1 MPCHAHPLQSSWH
14 SLQRTLSLILVL
26 LSLEAVARKRG
37 VMFTKL
43 KKKLAEEAAIAPRPG
58 GAARLPHSVS
68 RESITSVG
76 ADSGDDF
83 ASDGSS
89 SREDLPSQISRR
101 NEQIRRLEAKLSDY
115 AEQVRNLQR
124 MKEKLELALEKHQD
138 SSMRKFQDQNEM
150 YQASRARMAEEHALS
165 LEKKDQEWL
174 EKLAN
179 LEEEKRILS
188 RQVEMMKKQS
198 MSLFQ
203 KREDLDEL
211 EVFQQQEMA
220 KIKHMLLKKE
230 ELLSKAEKD
239 LELKQR
245 EAETSQAELQ
255 DSQQL
260 SYKLKED
267 LLQLQEENSKL
278 AEQRAELAAAQEG
291 AENKITELEQRQQ
304 ELQDFI
310 QRLSLDLQ
318 KAQSAA
324 SSSEKRLNEIQNEY
338 ETLKLQHEQL
348 KSKMTVEAE
357 EKDALI
363 VRLQEKVSTLEKTL
377 GGTFSG
383 EEGLQ
388 ELLKEKDALEM
399 RLDETR
405 QHLLETRTLH
415 VDAVTQMESQTAKLN
430 SKLQELQDLLQQKDT
445 ELNQFKDESSL
456 KLRDLEETLQT
467 VREELQKQ
475 EEELKQK
482 EEQITACQSE
492 LTSETGRLTHQL
504 HSARQQCAE
513 KVDRLEAQVSALEG
527 AREID
532 RTSAQHNIS
541 QLEQE
546 NESLQER
553 SKDLE
558 TTLKKLK
565 TEQEKMKEELSS
577 RETVSVE
584 IAKALE
590 ETRKQ
595 KEDLQQQV
603 SDLTA
608 VIERCTQEMSLKM
621 EELARKD
628 EEAALLKGDY
638 DGVVIKMQQLQSD
651 LETYRIRA
659 AQSEESAERHVRDVK
674 EQLQE
679 QKAALLASESQVSSL
694 QEEVSTLHE
703 RLHGPHPQEPNG
715 EVTVGDIAQ
724 LQKDNREMEQQLA
737 EKNKTVKQLQQ
748 RVAELKKA
756 LQKELKLKPE
766 PEEKL
771 NPMDLPAASLTV
783 TNNADLNDSREINFE
798 YLKHVVL
805 KFMSAREA
813 EAFHLIK
820 AVSVLLNFSV
830 EEENLLKETLEYKMS
845 WFGSKP
851 SPKGTVRP
859 SISKPRTPWS

>member
-1 MPCHAHPLQSSWH
+1 
-14 SLQRTLSLILVL
+14 
-26 LSLEAVARKRG
+26 
-37 VMFTKL
+37 MFTKL

-58 GAARLPHSVS
+58 GAARIPRSIS
-68 RESITSVG
+68 KESITSVG

-89 SREDLPSQISRR
+89 SRDDLPSQISRR
-101 NEQIRRLEAKLSDY
+101 NEHIRRLEAKLSDY
-115 AEQVRNLQR
+115 AEQIRNLQKT
-124 MKEKLELALEKHQD
+124 KEKLELALETHQD
-138 SSMRKFQDQNEM
+138 SSMRKFQDQNET
-150 YQASRARMAEEHALS
+150 YQASRAKMAEEYALS
-165 LEKKDQEWL
+165 LEKKEQEKK
-174 EKLAN
+174 KLS
-179 LEEEKRILS
+179 E
-188 RQVEMMKKQS
+188 QVELLKRQS
-198 MSLFQ
+198 ITLFQ
-203 KREDLDEL
+203 KREDVDEL

-239 LELKQR
+239 LELKR
-245 EAETSQAELQ
+245 RDAETSRAELQ
-255 DSQQL
+255 DSRHR
-260 SYKLKED
+260 SDKLEED
-267 LLQLQEENSKL
+267 LQRLQEENAEL
-278 AEQRAELAAAQEG
+278 AEHRAELAAAQEG
-291 AENKITELEQRQQ
+291 AEKKITELEQRQQ

-318 KAQSAA
+318 KAQSGA
-324 SSSEKRLNEIQNEY
+324 SSSEKRLIEIRDEY
-338 ETLKLQHEQL
+338 DALKLQHEQL
-348 KSKMTVEAE
+348 KSKMAVEAE

-363 VRLQEKVSTLEKTL
+363 VRLQEKVSSLEKTL
-377 GGTFSG
+377 EGTFSG

-388 ELLKEKDALEM
+388 ELLKEKAALEL

-405 QHLLETRTLH
+405 QQLLETRTLH
-415 VDAVTQMESQTAKLN
+415 MDAVTQMESQTAKLN
-430 SKLQELQDLLQQKDT
+430 SRLQDTQDVLQRKDM
-445 ELNQFKDESSL
+445 EINRFRDESSL
-456 KLRDLEETLQT
+456 KLRDLEQTLQT
-467 VREELQKQ
+467 VRQQLHAGD
-475 EEELKQK
+475 EELKHK
-482 EEQITACQSE
+482 EKLIATCQSE
-492 LTSETGRLTHQL
+492 LKSETDKLTHQL
-504 HSARQQCAE
+504 HNVKQQCAE
-513 KVDRLEAQVSALEG
+513 KVDRLEAQVSALES

-546 NESLQER
+546 KESLQR
-553 SKDLE
+553 RNTDVE
-558 TTLKKLK
+558 TTLKNL
-565 TEQEKMKEELSS
+565 EADQEKMKEELSS

-595 KEDLQQQV
+595 KEDLQQQMADV
-603 SDLTA
+603 TA
-608 VIERCTQEMSLKM
+608 LINSNTQEMTLRK

-638 DGVVIKMQQLQSD
+638 DTVVLKMQQLQSD
-651 LETYRIRA
+651 LETYKSRA
-659 AQSEESAERHVRDVK
+659 AQSKESAEKHVRDVTV
-674 EQLQE
+674 QLQE
-679 QKAALLASESQVSSL
+679 QKEALLASESQVSSL

-703 RLHGPHPQEPNG
+703 RLHGPPAQEPNG

-724 LQKDNREMEQQLA
+724 IQKENRDMEQQIA
-737 EKNKTVKQLQQ
+737 EKNKTIKQLQQ
-748 RVAELKKA
+748 RMAELKKT
-756 LQKELKLKPE
+756 LQKELRLKPE
-766 PEEKL
+766 VEDRL
-771 NPMDLPAASLTV
+771 SPADPPPPSLTV

-851 SPKGTVRP
+851 SPKGTIRP

>member
-1 MPCHAHPLQSSWH
+1 
-14 SLQRTLSLILVL
+14 
-26 LSLEAVARKRG
+26 
-37 VMFTKL
+37 MFTKL

-58 GAARLPHSVS
+58 GAARIPRTIS

-89 SREDLPSQISRR
+89 SRDDLPSQISRR

-150 YQASRARMAEEHALS
+150 YQTSRAKMAEEYSLS

-174 EKLAN
+174 VKLEN
-179 LEEEKRILS
+179 LEEEKKKLTDR
-188 RQVEMMKKQS
+188 VEVMKKQS

-211 EVFQQQEMA
+211 EVFQQQEIA

-230 ELLSKAEKD
+230 LLLSKAEQD
-239 LELKQR
+239 LDLKGR
-245 EAETSQAELQ
+245 EAESSQAELQ
-255 DSQQL
+255 DSQRL
-260 SYKLKED
+260 SVKLNED
-267 LLQLQEENSKL
+267 LQLLQEENSKL
-278 AEQRAELAAAQEG
+278 AEQRAELAATQEG
-291 AENKITELEQRQQ
+291 AEKKITELEQRQQ

-318 KAQSAA
+318 KAQSGA
-324 SSSEKRLNEIQNEY
+324 SGSEKRLNEIQNQY
-338 ETLKLQHEQL
+338 KTLKLQHEQL
-348 KSKMTVEAE
+348 KSKMAVEAE

-363 VRLQEKVSTLEKTL
+363 VRLHEKVSVLEKTL

-383 EEGLQ
+383 QEGLQ

-405 QHLLETRTLH
+405 QQLLDTRNLH
-415 VDAVTQMESQTAKLN
+415 VDAVSQMESQTAKLN
-430 SKLQELQDLLQQKDT
+430 SRLQDMQNLLQEKDM

-456 KLRDLEETLQT
+456 KLRDLEQTLQT
-467 VREELQKQ
+467 VREQLQGR
-475 EEELKQK
+475 EEELEQK
-482 EEQITACQSE
+482 EEQITSCQSE
-492 LTSETGRLTHQL
+492 LKSETDKLTHQL
-504 HSARQQCAE
+504 HSVRQHCAE
-513 KVDRLEAQVSALEG
+513 KVERLEAHVSALES

-532 RTSAQHNIS
+532 RTSARHNIS

-553 SKDLE
+553 NKDLE
-558 TTLKKLK
+558 TAMKKL
-565 TEQEKMKEELSS
+565 EADQEKMKEELSS

-603 SDLTA
+603 SHLTA
-608 VIERCTQEMSLKM
+608 VISTNTQEMSLRQ

-628 EEAALLKGDY
+628 EEVALLKEDY
-638 DGVVIKMQQLQSD
+638 NAIVLQMQQLHSS
-651 LETYRIRA
+651 LETYKTRA
-659 AQSEESAERHVRDVK
+659 AQSKESAEKHVRDVK
-674 EQLQE
+674 LQLQE
-679 QKAALLASESQVSSL
+679 QKEALVASESQVSSL
-694 QEEVSTLHE
+694 QEEVSALHE
-703 RLHGPHPQEPNG
+703 RLDGTCALEPNG
-715 EVTVGDIAQ
+715 EVTVCDIAQ
-724 LQKDNREMEQQLA
+724 LQKESREMEQQIA
-737 EKNKTVKQLQQ
+737 EKNKTIKQLQQ
-748 RVAELKKA
+748 RMAELKKT
-756 LQKELKLKPE
+756 LQKELRLKPE
-766 PEEKL
+766 PEDKL
-771 NPMDLPAASLTV
+771 NLGDPSAPSFTV

-805 KFMSAREA
+805 KFMSARET

-851 SPKGTVRP
+851 SPKGTIRP

>member
-1 MPCHAHPLQSSWH
+1 
-14 SLQRTLSLILVL
+14 
-26 LSLEAVARKRG
+26 
-37 VMFTKL
+37 MFTKL

-58 GAARLPHSVS
+58 GAARIPRSIS
-68 RESITSVG
+68 KESITSVG

-89 SREDLPSQISRR
+89 SRDDLPSQISRR
-101 NEQIRRLEAKLSDY
+101 NEHIRRLEAKLSDY
-115 AEQVRNLQR
+115 AEQIRNLQKT
-124 MKEKLELALEKHQD
+124 KEKLELALETHQD
-138 SSMRKFQDQNEM
+138 SSMRKFQDQNET
-150 YQASRARMAEEHALS
+150 YQASRAKMAEEYALS
-165 LEKKDQEWL
+165 LEKKEQEWL
-174 EKLAN
+174 VNLES
-179 LEEEKRILS
+179 LEEEKKKLS
-188 RQVEMMKKQS
+188 EQVELLKRQS
-198 MSLFQ
+198 ITLFQ
-203 KREDLDEL
+203 KREDVDEL

-239 LELKQR
+239 LELKR
-245 EAETSQAELQ
+245 RDAETSRAELQ
-255 DSQQL
+255 DSRHR
-260 SYKLKED
+260 SDKLEED
-267 LLQLQEENSKL
+267 LQRLQEENAEL
-278 AEQRAELAAAQEG
+278 AEHRAELAAAQEG
-291 AENKITELEQRQQ
+291 AEKKITELEQRQQ

-318 KAQSAA
+318 KMA
-324 SSSEKRLNEIQNEY
+324 
-338 ETLKLQHEQL
+338 
-348 KSKMTVEAE
+348 VEAE

-363 VRLQEKVSTLEKTL
+363 VRLQEKVSSLEKTL
-377 GGTFSG
+377 EGTFSG

-388 ELLKEKDALEM
+388 ELLKEKAALEL

-405 QHLLETRTLH
+405 QQLLETRTLH
-415 VDAVTQMESQTAKLN
+415 MDAVTQMESQ
-430 SKLQELQDLLQQKDT
+430 
-445 ELNQFKDESSL
+445 
-456 KLRDLEETLQT
+456 LRDLEQTLQT
-467 VREELQKQ
+467 VRQQLHAGD
-475 EEELKQK
+475 EELKHK
-482 EEQITACQSE
+482 EKLIATCQSE
-492 LTSETGRLTHQL
+492 LKSETDKLTHQL
-504 HSARQQCAE
+504 HNVKQQCAE
-513 KVDRLEAQVSALEG
+513 KVDRLEAQVSALES

-546 NESLQER
+546 KESLQR
-553 SKDLE
+553 RNTDVE
-558 TTLKKLK
+558 TTLKNL
-565 TEQEKMKEELSS
+565 EADQEKMKEELSS

-595 KEDLQQQV
+595 KEDLQQQMADV
-603 SDLTA
+603 TA
-608 VIERCTQEMSLKM
+608 LINSNTQEMTLRK

-638 DGVVIKMQQLQSD
+638 DTVVLKMQQLQSD
-651 LETYRIRA
+651 LETYKSRA
-659 AQSEESAERHVRDVK
+659 AQSKESAEKHVRDVTV
-674 EQLQE
+674 QLQE
-679 QKAALLASESQVSSL
+679 QKEALLASESQVSSL

-703 RLHGPHPQEPNG
+703 RLHGPPAQEPNG

-724 LQKDNREMEQQLA
+724 IQKENRDMEQQIA
-737 EKNKTVKQLQQ
+737 EKNKTIKQLQQ
-748 RVAELKKA
+748 RMAELKKT
-756 LQKELKLKPE
+756 LQKELRLKPE
-766 PEEKL
+766 VEDRL
-771 NPMDLPAASLTV
+771 SPADPPPPSLTV

-851 SPKGTVRP
+851 SPKGTIRP

>member
-1 MPCHAHPLQSSWH
+1 MKRTPFRVPDTSRAHLVSDSQLGSH
-14 SLQRTLSLILVL
+14 SQK
-26 LSLEAVARKRG
+26 EG
-37 VMFTKL
+37 GMFTNL
-43 KKKLAEEAAIAPRPG
+43 KKKLAEEGAIAPRPG
-58 GAARLPHSVS
+58 GAARIPRSIS
-68 RESITSVG
+68 KESITSVG

-89 SREDLPSQISRR
+89 SRDDLPSQISRR
-101 NEQIRRLEAKLSDY
+101 NDQIRRLEAKLSDY
-115 AEQVRNLQR
+115 TEQVRHLQR

-150 YQASRARMAEEHALS
+150 YNASRAKMAEEYSLS

-174 EKLAN
+174 LKLAA
-179 LEEEKRILS
+179 LEEEKRKLS
-188 RQVEMMKKQS
+188 DQVEMMKKQNI
-198 MSLFQ
+198 SLFQ

-239 LELKQR
+239 LELKCR

-255 DSQQL
+255 DRQCL
-260 SYKLKED
+260 SDKLKKD
-267 LLQLQEENSKL
+267 LEQLQEENSKL
-278 AEQRAELAAAQEG
+278 AEQRTELTSAQEG
-291 AENKITELEQRQQ
+291 AEKKITELEQRQQ

-318 KAQSAA
+318 KAQAGA
-324 SSSEKRLNEIQNEY
+324 SSSEKRLNDVQNEY

-348 KSKMTVEAE
+348 KSKMAIEAG

-363 VRLQEKVSTLEKTL
+363 IRLQEKVNLLEKTL
-377 GGTFSG
+377 EGTFSG
-383 EEGLQ
+383 EKGLQ
-388 ELLKEKDALEM
+388 ELLMEKAGLET

-405 QHLLETRTLH
+405 QQLLETRSLH
-415 VDAVTQMESQTAKLN
+415 LDRVSQMESQTAKVN
-430 SKLQELQDLLQQKDT
+430 SRLQDMQDFLQQKDT
-445 ELNQFKDESSL
+445 EMNQFKDESSL
-456 KLRDLEETLQT
+456 KLRDVQQTLQT
-467 VREELQKQ
+467 VREELHAREK
-475 EEELKQK
+475 ELKQK
-482 EEQITACQSE
+482 EEQIASCQSE
-492 LTSETGRLTHQL
+492 LKSESDKLTHQL
-504 HSARQQCAE
+504 HSVRQQCAE
-513 KVDRLEAQVSALEG
+513 KVDRLEAQVSALES

-541 QLEQE
+541 LLEQE
-546 NESLQER
+546 KESLQER
-553 SKDLE
+553 NKDLE
-558 TTLKKLK
+558 AALKKL
-565 TEQEKMKEELSS
+565 EADQEKMKEELSS

-590 ETRKQ
+590 ETRRQ

-603 SDLTA
+603 ADLTA
-608 VIERCTQEMSLKM
+608 VIDRNTQEISLKK
-621 EELARKD
+621 EQLVRKE

-638 DGVVIKMQQLQSD
+638 DAIVLKMQQLQSE
-651 LETYRIRA
+651 LETYKTKA
-659 AQSEESAERHVRDVK
+659 AQSEESAEKHVRDVGV
-674 EQLQE
+674 QLQE
-679 QKAALLASESQVSSL
+679 QKEALQASESQVSSL
-694 QEEVSTLHE
+694 QQEVSTLHE
-703 RLHGPHPQEPNG
+703 RLHGTHTQETNG

-724 LQKDNREMEQQLA
+724 LQKENREMEQQIA
-737 EKNKTVKQLQQ
+737 EKNKTIKQLQQ
-748 RVAELKKA
+748 RMAELKKT
-756 LQKELKLKPE
+756 LQKELRLKPE
-766 PEEKL
+766 AEEKL
-771 NPMDLPAASLTV
+771 NPADPLAPSFTV

-851 SPKGTVRP
+851 APKGSVRP
-859 SISKPRTPWS
+859 SVSKPRTLWS

>member
-1 MPCHAHPLQSSWH
+1 
-14 SLQRTLSLILVL
+14 
-26 LSLEAVARKRG
+26 
-37 VMFTKL
+37 MFTKL

-58 GAARLPHSVS
+58 GAARIPRSIS
-68 RESITSVG
+68 KESITSVG

-101 NEQIRRLEAKLSDY
+101 NEQIRRLEAKLS
-115 AEQVRNLQR
+115 A
-124 MKEKLELALEKHQD
+124 
-138 SSMRKFQDQNEM
+138 SMRKFQEQNET
-150 YQASRARMAEEHALS
+150 YQASRAKMAEEYALS
-165 LEKKDQEWL
+165 LEKKDQEKI
-174 EKLAN
+174 KLSDQME
-179 LEEEKRILS
+179 L
-188 RQVEMMKKQS
+188 MKKQNI
-198 MSLFQ
+198 SLFQ

-211 EVFQQQEMA
+211 EVFQQQEIA

-239 LELKQR
+239 LEVKR
-245 EAETSQAELQ
+245 MEAEISQAAVQ
-255 DSQQL
+255 DTQRL
-260 SYKLKED
+260 SDKLKED
-267 LLQLQEENSKL
+267 LQQLQEENSKL
-278 AEQRAELAAAQEG
+278 AEKRTELAAAQEG
-291 AENKITELEQRQQ
+291 AEEKITELEQRQQ

-318 KAQSAA
+318 KAQSGA
-324 SSSEKRLNEIQNEY
+324 SSSEKRLNEIQDEY

-348 KSKMTVEAE
+348 KSKMAVESK
-357 EKDALI
+357 EKDNLI
-363 VRLQEKVSTLEKTL
+363 IRLQEKVSLLEKTL
-377 GGTFSG
+377 EGTFSG

-388 ELLKEKDALEM
+388 ELLKEKAALET

-405 QHLLETRTLH
+405 QQLLESRTLH

-430 SKLQELQDLLQQKDT
+430 SRLQDLQDLLQQKDT
-445 ELNQFKDESSL
+445 ELNLFKNESSL
-456 KLRDLEETLQT
+456 KLRDLEQTLQT
-467 VREELQKQ
+467 ARDQLQAR
-475 EEELKQK
+475 EEELSQK
-482 EEQITACQSE
+482 EEQITTCQLE
-492 LTSETGRLTHQL
+492 LKSETDKLTHQL
-504 HSARQQCAE
+504 HSARQQCLE
-513 KVDRLEAQVSALEG
+513 KVDRLEAQVAALES

-541 QLEQE
+541 LLEQE

-553 SKDLE
+553 NKDLE
-558 TTLKKLK
+558 TALRKL
-565 TEQEKMKEELSS
+565 EADQEKMKEEFSS

-603 SDLTA
+603 VDLTA
-608 VIERCTQEMSLKM
+608 VIEKNTQEITLKV
-621 EELARKD
+621 EGLARKD

-638 DGVVIKMQQLQSD
+638 DAVVLKMQQLQSD
-651 LETYRIRA
+651 LEAYKTRA
-659 AQSEESAERHVRDVK
+659 AQSEESAEKHVRDVK
-674 EQLQE
+674 MQLQE
-679 QKAALLASESQVSSL
+679 QKEALLASESQVSSL

-703 RLHGPHPQEPNG
+703 RLHGTHTQEPNG

-724 LQKDNREMEQQLA
+724 LQKGNREMEQQIA
-737 EKNKTVKQLQQ
+737 EKNKTIKQLQQ
-748 RVAELKKA
+748 RMAELKKT
-756 LQKELKLKPE
+756 LQKELRLKPE

-771 NPMDLPAASLTV
+771 SLADPPAPSLTV

>member
-1 MPCHAHPLQSSWH
+1 
-14 SLQRTLSLILVL
+14 
-26 LSLEAVARKRG
+26 
-37 VMFTKL
+37 MFNKL
-43 KKKLAEEAAIAPRPG
+43 KNKLAEEAAKAPRPG
-58 GAARLPHSVS
+58 GAARIPRSIS
-68 RESITSVG
+68 KESITSVG

-89 SREDLPSQISRR
+89 SRDDLPSQISRR
-101 NEQIRRLEAKLSDY
+101 NDQIRRLEAKLSDY

-150 YQASRARMAEEHALS
+150 YQSTRAKMAEEYALA

-174 EKLAN
+174 VKIAN
-179 LEEEKRILS
+179 LEEEKKKLLD
-188 RQVEMMKKQS
+188 QLEVMKKQS
-198 MSLFQ
+198 ISLFQ

-255 DSQQL
+255 DSQRL
-260 SYKLKED
+260 SDKLKKD
-267 LLQLQEENSKL
+267 LQQLQEEHSEL
-278 AEQRAELAAAQEG
+278 EEQRAELAAAQEA
-291 AENKITELEQRQQ
+291 AEKKITELEQRQQ
-304 ELQDFI
+304 ELQNFI
-310 QRLSLDLQ
+310 QQLSRDLQ
-318 KAQSAA
+318 KAQSGAL
-324 SSSEKRLNEIQNEY
+324 SSEKRLTDIQEEY
-338 ETLKLQHEQL
+338 EALKLQHEQL
-348 KSKMTVEAE
+348 KSKMAVEAE

-363 VRLQEKVSTLEKTL
+363 VRLQEKVSSLGKTLE
-377 GGTFSG
+377 GTYSG

-388 ELLKEKDALEM
+388 ELLKEKDALET
-399 RLDETR
+399 RLNETR
-405 QHLLETRTLH
+405 QQLLETRTLH
-415 VDAVTQMESQTAKLN
+415 VDTVTQMESQTAKMN
-430 SKLQELQDLLQQKDT
+430 SRLQEMQDLLQQKDT
-445 ELNQFKDESSL
+445 ELNQFKDENSL
-456 KLRDLEETLQT
+456 KFRDLEKTLQT
-467 VREELQKQ
+467 IREQLQAR

-482 EEQITACQSE
+482 EEQITVCQSE
-492 LTSETGRLTHQL
+492 LKSETDKLTHQL
-504 HSARQQCAE
+504 HSVRQQCVE
-513 KVDRLEAQVSALEG
+513 KVDRLEAQVSALES

-541 QLEQE
+541 QMEQE
-546 NESLQER
+546 NETLQER
-553 SKDLE
+553 NKDLE
-558 TTLKKLK
+558 NMLKRL
-565 TEQEKMKEELSS
+565 EADQEKMKEELSS

-603 SDLTA
+603 VDLIA
-608 VIERCTQEMSLKM
+608 LIENNTQEMSLKK

-638 DGVVIKMQQLQSD
+638 DAIVIKMQQLQSD
-651 LETYRIRA
+651 LETYKTRA
-659 AQSEESAERHVRDVK
+659 AQSEESAEKRVRDVK
-674 EQLQE
+674 AQLQE
-679 QKAALLASESQVSSL
+679 QKEALLASETQVSSL
-694 QEEVSTLHE
+694 QEEFSTLHE
-703 RLHGPHPQEPNG
+703 RLHGTPAQEPNG

-724 LQKDNREMEQQLA
+724 LQKENREMEQQIA
-737 EKNKTVKQLQQ
+737 EKNKTIKQLQQ
-748 RVAELKKA
+748 RMAELKKT
-756 LQKELKLKPE
+756 LQKELRLKPE
-766 PEEKL
+766 SEEKL
-771 NPMDLPAASLTV
+771 NPPDPSAPSFTV

-805 KFMSAREA
+805 KFMSARET

-851 SPKGTVRP
+851 SPKGTARP